1 MIIPWLIVWA
11 ICNTPD
17 INAGWNWWFVSLIV
31 AIVAL

>member
-17 INAGWNWWFVSLIV
+17 IHPGVNGWFVSLIV
-31 AIVAL
+31 AIVML